1 MTIYDTIGRGYSH
14 LRRPD
19 PRLAAQ
25 VEEALGR
32 GSICNVGAGAGSY
45 EPVGRP
51 VVAVEPSAVMRAQ
64 RPAGSAPVVDA
75 VAEALPFADGAFDAP
90 LAVLTVHH
98 WTDRARGLAELAR
111 VSRHQVVLTF
121 DPVVHADMWLV
132 RDYLPEVTRLPGWD
146 APAPAAIAEALGGG
160 TVEVVPV
167 AGRLHSTGSSRRT
180 GPGRR
185 PTSIPS
191 VRAATSGLALLP
203 PEVVDDAVGR
213 LGADLRSGRWH
224 RRHGHLLERSTVDD
238 GFRLVVAGG

>member
-1 MTIYDTIGRGYSH
+1 MAIYDTIGRGYSH

-75 VAEALPFADGAFDAP
+75 VAEALPFADGAFDAA

-111 VSRHQVVLTF
+111 VSRRQVVLTF

-132 RDYLPEVTRLPGWD
+132 RDYLPEVTGLPGWD

-167 AGRLHSTGSSRRT
+167 PADCIDGFLGAYWA
-180 GPGRR
+180 R
-185 PTSIPS
+185 PEAYLDPS

-203 PEVVDDAVGR
+203 APVVDDAVAR
-213 LGADLRSGRWH
+213 LAADLRTGRWH
-224 RRHGHLLERSTVDD
+224 RRHGHLLQRATVDD
-238 GFRLVVAGG
+238 GFRLVVAGS